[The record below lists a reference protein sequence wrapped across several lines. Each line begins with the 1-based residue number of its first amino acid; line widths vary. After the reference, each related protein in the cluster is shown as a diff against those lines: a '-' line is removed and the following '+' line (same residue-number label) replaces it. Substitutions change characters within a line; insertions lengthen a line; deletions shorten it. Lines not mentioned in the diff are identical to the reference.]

1 MNWSVLINIGN
12 IDVKNAA
19 GNWKFRR
26 IQNLIKTCLSIHH
39 GNAYVERSL
48 SDSKNVLTKER
59 TSLNEETLIGLRK
72 CKQYSRNAGDAHQA
86 LVSRQI
92 INKIKDAHLNHTIS
106 NMQKKEQE
114 ER

>member
-1 MNWSVLINIGN
+1 MNIGN
-12 IDVKNAA
+12 IDIKSAA
-19 GNWKFRR
+19 GNGKFRR

-72 CKQYSRNAGDAHQA
+72 CKQYSRNAGGAHQA